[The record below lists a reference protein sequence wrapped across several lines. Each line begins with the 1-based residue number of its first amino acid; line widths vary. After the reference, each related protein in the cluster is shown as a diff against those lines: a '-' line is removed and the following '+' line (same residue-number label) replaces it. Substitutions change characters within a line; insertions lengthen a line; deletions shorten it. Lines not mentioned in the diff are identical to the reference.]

1 MAMRRLL
8 VATNNSGKVRE
19 LRALLDG
26 LALSLLTPNEAGLSL
41 AVIEDGST
49 YIANASKKAKA
60 FASASG
66 LPALAD
72 DSGLEVAV
80 LNGAPGLYSAR
91 YLGRH
96 DSTDSERR
104 SLLLQNLKG
113 KPRPWTAKFRCAVA
127 LATPDGHW
135 QWAEGECQGE
145 IVPEERGSE
154 GFGYDP
160 IFLVEGTGKTM
171 AELGMDEKNRLSHR
185 ARAVMQAR
193 IFLEALIGA

>member
-8 VATNNSGKVRE
+8 IATNNPGKVRE

-26 LALSLLTPNEAGLSL
+26 LTLSLLTPNEAGLDL

-49 YIANASKKAKA
+49 YVENASKKAKV

-80 LNGAPGLYSAR
+80 LDGAPGLHSAR
-91 YLGRH
+91 YLGGH
-96 DSTDSERR
+96 DATDSERR
-104 SLLLQNLKG
+104 SFLLQNLKG
-113 KPRPWTAKFRCAVA
+113 KPLPWTAKFRCAVA
-127 LATPDGHW
+127 LATPDGRL
-135 QWAEGECQGE
+135 QWAEGECGGE

-185 ARAVMQAR
+185 AKAVMQAR
-193 IFLEALIGA
+193 HFLEVFLGA